1 VLVIVGYLVVLG
13 SVFGGYA
20 LMGGHFGAL
29 FQPLELLMIA
39 GSAIGAFIVGNDR
52 HAISATLKTLPKLLK
67 SSKKRDKALYM
78 ELLALLYV
86 LLATARLMLAR
97 IKSGKSDGLARIS
110 KALRLGIKSQ

>member
-1 VLVIVGYLVVLG
+1 
-13 SVFGGYA
+13 
-20 LMGGHFGAL
+20 
-29 FQPLELLMIA
+29 MIA

-86 LLATARLMLAR
+86 LLAKGRKDGMLALE
-97 IKSGKSDGLARIS
+97 SGGRSAEQPDFFAVPGASGRP
-110 KALRLGIKSQ
+110 ACHGIFNLLPAPDR